1 MPSEMLFLLVDEI
14 LSSRILLVAKNKHSQ
29 IFIKNL
35 LMHEGFESIYTVED
49 LAEAMKFLKPW
60 LNEDPSPI
68 DLIIFEGGKM
78 LPSDINEIWSAK
90 ETFEMLDIPL
100 VVTGDRRDSEELEE
114 LIEAGGVDFI
124 QNPVDSISLVPRLK
138 TLLKLR
144 NANRKLTKHQHEL
157 QKLTKQLEEK
167 NSKMQSILE
176 DIRFDLQLA
185 GELQRSFL
193 PSPNIKCSS
202 ADFAYHYKPCETIG
216 GDLIN
221 VVQATNRY
229 FVVYLLDVSGHGV
242 SAALLAFAIHRYL
255 SSEWNRGLIKKA
267 NGKLRCPVD
276 VLNILNQDFRMH
288 NEWCKY
294 FTITYGIYDAKSM
307 VFRYC
312 RAGQTPLLL
321 IKRNQPAEFLTQG
334 SPPVGISCHAR
345 FKEFKLNLAPGDRLY
360 LYSDGITEARN
371 EKGELFGDELLK
383 EQLENIKETSAQ
395 EQLNIFTRFFF
406 GWLNQAP
413 QRDDIALLSMFVKN
427 LKS

>member
-1 MPSEMLFLLVDEI
+1 
-14 LSSRILLVAKNKHSQ
+14 VAKDHQSQ
-29 IFIKNL
+29 IHLKNL
-35 LMHEGFESIYTVED
+35 LMHEGFESIYTVSD
-49 LAEAMKFLKPW
+49 LSEALSFLKPW

-68 DLIIFEGGKM
+68 DLIVFEGGKM
-78 LPSDINEIWSAK
+78 LPSDINDIWNAK

-100 VVTGDRRDSEELEE
+100 VVTGDRRNSEELEE
-114 LIEAGGVDFI
+114 LVETGCVDFI

-144 NANRKLTKHQHEL
+144 HANRKLTKHQYEL
-157 QKLTKQLEEK
+157 QKLTEKLEEK

-193 PSPNIKCSS
+193 PNKDINCSS
-202 ADFAYHYKPCETIG
+202 ADFAYYYKPCETIG

-221 VVQATNRY
+221 VVPVTNRHY
-229 FVVYLLDVSGHGV
+229 VIYLLDVSGHGV

-276 VLNILNQDFRMH
+276 VLHILNQDFLMH

-294 FTITYGIYDAKSM
+294 FTITYGIYDARSR

-312 RAGQTPLLL
+312 RAGQTPILL
-321 IKRNQPAEFLTQG
+321 IRKNQPAKFLTEG

-345 FKEFKLNLAPGDRLY
+345 FKEFKLSLNPGDRLY
-360 LYSDGITEARN
+360 FYSDGVTEAKN
-371 EKGELFGDELLK
+371 EKEELFGENLLK
-383 EQLENIKETSAQ
+383 KRLEDNKETSAQ
-395 EQLNIFTRFFF
+395 KQLKNFTQYFFN
-406 GWLNQAP
+406 WLNQEP
-413 QRDDIALLSMFVKN
+413 QRDDIALLSMFIKN
-427 LKS
+427 ENT